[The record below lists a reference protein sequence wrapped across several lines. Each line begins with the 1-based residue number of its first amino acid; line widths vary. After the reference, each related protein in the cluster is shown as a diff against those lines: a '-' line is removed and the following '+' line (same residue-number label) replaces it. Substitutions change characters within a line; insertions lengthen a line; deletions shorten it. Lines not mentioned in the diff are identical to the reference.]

1 MTYEL
6 KDLFTAIRVHCI
18 FINRTGD
25 ALADRN
31 TMLDYRQDALKDIRD
46 YEEKFGLSKDM
57 KKFLVHRICQT
68 AMQQANW

>member
-6 KDLFTAIRVHCI
+6 KDLFRAIKSYCI

-25 ALADRN
+25 TLADKN
-31 TMLDYRQDALKDIRD
+31 TMLDYRQEALMDIRD
-46 YEEKFGLSKDM
+46 YEEKYGLSKDM